1 MRITGYGS
9 GFGRHDAGRDRA
21 AAFRARHSVGQRI
34 KGRILR
40 REPNGLYWV
49 QVGGEDLLARLEVQA
64 VPGDELL
71 FIVRALTPEIMLQA
85 LAGGMSAGDLPG
97 LVQRFRA
104 AREVFEANGSEMFAA
119 LQAVPPDASLRREA
133 FQKALEARPDS
144 AANYAKVLALLTQIN
159 SSLGEEQT
167 AVALYQPWLLPVR
180 RRQEMLR
187 RDRADGGAETS
198 CSAVDPVAGA
208 FELRLR
214 SGSDA
219 ASLVLTAERPEAC
232 GPLQVEIAALV
243 RADLGLEP
251 VMLGPSR
258 LRRNNL
264 GGVLGELFGDV
275 PSWSSGGLNTRV

>member
-9 GFGRHDAGRDRA
+9 GFGQQSAARDRV
-21 AAFRARHSVGQRI
+21 AAFRAKHSIGQRI

-49 QVGGEDLLARLEVQA
+49 QVGGEELLARLEVQTD
-64 VPGDELL
+64 PGDELL

-85 LAGGMSAGDLPG
+85 LSGGMSAGDLPG

-104 AREVFEANGSEMFAA
+104 AREVFEVNGSAMFAA
-119 LQAVPPDASLRREA
+119 LQATPPHPTLRLEA

-144 AANYAKVLALLTQIN
+144 AYAKVLDLLGQIN

-167 AVALYQPWLLPVR
+167 AVALYQPWLLPIR

-187 RDRADGGAETS
+187 RVRADGGVETS
-198 CSAVDPVAGA
+198 ISAVDTASGA
-208 FELRLR
+208 FEVRMKTGCDTAR
-214 SGSDA
+214 
-219 ASLVLTAERPEAC
+219 LVLTAEKPEAC

-243 RADLGLEP
+243 RSELGLEP
-251 VMLGPSR
+251 LMLGPTR
-258 LRRNNL
+258 LRQNSL

>member
-1 MRITGYGS
+1 MRITGYGT

-49 QVGGEDLLARLEVQA
+49 QVGGEELLARLEVQA
-64 VPGDELL
+64 DPGDELL

-104 AREVFEANGSEMFAA
+104 AREVFEVNGAGMFAA
-119 LQAVPPDASLRREA
+119 LQATPPDVSLREEA
-133 FQKALEARPDS
+133 FQKTLEARPDS
-144 AANYAKVLALLTQIN
+144 ASNYSKVLALLTQIN

-167 AVALYQPWLLPVR
+167 AVALYQPWLLPLC

-198 CSAVDPVAGA
+198 CSAVDPAAGA

-214 SGSDA
+214 SGNDA

-243 RADLGLEP
+243 YGDLGLEP
-251 VMLGPSR
+251 VMFGPNR

>member
-9 GFGRHDAGRDRA
+9 GFGQHDAGRDRA
-21 AAFRARHSVGQRI
+21 AAFRAKHSIGQRI

-49 QVGGEDLLARLEVQA
+49 QVGGEELLARLEVQA
-64 VPGDELL
+64 DPGDELI

-104 AREVFEANGSEMFAA
+104 AREVFEVNGSEMFAA
-119 LQAVPPDASLRREA
+119 LQAVPPDPSLRLEA
-133 FQKALEARPDS
+133 FLKALEARPDS
-144 AANYAKVLALLTQIN
+144 AANYAKVLALLTQVN
-159 SSLGEEQT
+159 SSLGDKQT
-167 AVALYQPWLLPVR
+167 AVALYQPWLLPLR

-187 RDRADGGAETS
+187 RDRADGDTETS
-198 CSAVDPVAGA
+198 SSAVDPAAGA
-208 FELRLR
+208 FEFRLR

-243 RADLGLEP
+243 RGELGLEP